1 MKLRVLGCSGSD
13 LPGHRL
19 TSFLV
24 NQTVLLDAGTV
35 TAALSLEEQAAI
47 TDIFV
52 SHPHLDHIKDILFLA
67 DNLIEFFASNERP
80 PVNICGLPKV
90 IESIATHL
98 LNDTIWPDF
107 TAIPKRAPVL
117 TYKTLVPGDPC
128 RAGGLTVAAFPVNH
142 ARSASGFV
150 LWGEN
155 PGENLAYTGDTG
167 PQDAFWESLT
177 TLAFPVKNLITEAS
191 FPNSMTELAL
201 ASKHL
206 TPALLRRE
214 LEKLPYKPKIFIYHM
229 KSPFSAHI
237 QEDLQRDLA
246 GFAYH
251 LMREEETLHF

>member
-24 NQTVLLDAGTV
+24 NQTILLDAGTV
-35 TAALSLEEQAAI
+35 TYALSLEKQAAI

-80 PVNICGLPKV
+80 PVNIRGLPQV
-90 IESIATHL
+90 IDSIAEHL

-107 TAIPKRAPVL
+107 TAIPRHAPVL
-117 TYKTLVPGDPC
+117 TYKTMLPGEPC
-128 RAGGLTVAAFPVNH
+128 RVNGLTVTAFPVNH
-142 ARSASGFV
+142 ARSASGYV
-150 LWGEN
+150 LQGDK

-167 PQDAFWESLT
+167 PQNAFWESLAA
-177 TLAFPVKNLITEAS
+177 LAFPVKNLITEAS
-191 FPNSMTELAL
+191 FPNSMEELAL

-214 LEKLPYKPKIFIYHM
+214 LEKLPYTPKIFIYHM
-229 KSPFSAHI
+229 KSPFSAQI
-237 QEDLQRDLA
+237 QADLQRDLS

-251 LMREEETLHF
+251 LMREEETLRF